1 MVQKPPAQEFLKLQA
16 QEFLKLQALTFLKLP
31 VPEFLKNTHREQLL
45 KLPNSTPL
53 QLV

>member
-16 QEFLKLQALTFLKLP
+16 QEFLKLQALTFLK
-31 VPEFLKNTHREQLL
+31 NTHREQLL